1 MKFNANIFE
10 TNNSNPRIC
19 TISINLL
26 SFTTVGQLPK
36 CSLWEPAG
44 RGLNHN
50 TYKDPRSRVGLG
62 KSQYKKLQLLINF
75 LKESIWFQNTILSQ
89 ENQMLQL
96 FWCVGGR
103 AVWRPGGGQTR
114 RQLTWSGHRRRV
126 ASWCHQRGPGVAMA
140 VRPPLWREVIFSS
153 NVTGSSPAR
162 GKRSSQRK
170 FKISTTNH
178 L

>member
-62 KSQYKKLQLLINF
+62 KSQYKKKLQLLINF

-103 AVWRPGGGQTR
+103 VVWRCGGSGSVEAR
-114 RQLTWSGHRRRV
+114 RWPDKVAAHLERALEEGGKLMSPAWARCGNGGEATSLTWSYLL
-126 ASWCHQRGPGVAMA
+126 WQRDQLLSG
-140 VRPPLWREVIFSS
+140 
-153 NVTGSSPAR
+153 
-162 GKRSSQRK
+162 
-170 FKISTTNH
+170 
-178 L
+178 